1 MMISVGLAQC
11 SISNF
16 LRPQNRKLDKRFQ
29 TPSCDDVPGKVLVIS
44 RCALECCSKEL
55 LKK

>member
-1 MMISVGLAQC
+1 MMISMGLAQC

-16 LRPQNRKLDKRFQ
+16 LCPHNRKLDKR
-29 TPSCDDVPGKVLVIS
+29 PSCDDVPGKLLVIS